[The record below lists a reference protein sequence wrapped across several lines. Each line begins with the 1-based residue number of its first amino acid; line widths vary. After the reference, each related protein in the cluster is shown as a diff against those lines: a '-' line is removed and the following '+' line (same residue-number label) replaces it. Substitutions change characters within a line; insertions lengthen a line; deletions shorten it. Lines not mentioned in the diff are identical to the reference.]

1 MLKQIQGPA
10 KLPDPGC
17 LLKPSFYHC
26 IAVTSSGNSSAH
38 RPSSA
43 DGGSGFYPSPHS
55 TVNAERWNRCKN
67 QSLKPALAD
76 SAGTSST
83 A

>member
-1 MLKQIQGPA
+1 MLKPIQGPA

-43 DGGSGFYPSPHS
+43 DGGSVLILLGAV
-55 TVNAERWNRCKN
+55 TILIK
-67 QSLKPALAD
+67 LL
-76 SAGTSST
+76 
-83 A
+83 